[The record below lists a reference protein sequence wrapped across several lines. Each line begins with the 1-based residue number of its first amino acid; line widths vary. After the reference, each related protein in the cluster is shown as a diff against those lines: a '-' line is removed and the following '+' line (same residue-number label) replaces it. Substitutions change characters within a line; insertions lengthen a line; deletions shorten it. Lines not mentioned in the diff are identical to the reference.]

1 MVGAAALIL
10 SVQVAN
16 AQDQPEWGREFGGG
30 QDSTLPPA
38 LQKPP
43 QGFGLGFHVGVP
55 SGFDFAYKKGKSL
68 QQAAVGW
75 NLSKR
80 TLRLTADQLWT
91 FYQHEPE
98 PKLHFPVSF
107 GVGGFAYLNEQSQ
120 GVFGGDT
127 YRDIF
132 GLRLPIVLAVNHDS
146 VAIDGYIEL
155 VPSFSIFPSTQLDLI
170 GGVGCRAYFF

>member
-1 MVGAAALIL
+1 MVTATAIL
-10 SVQVAN
+10 LAIQVAH
-16 AQDQPEWGREFGGG
+16 AQQQPDWGRDFGSG
-30 QDSTLPPA
+30 QVSSLPPS
-38 LQKPP
+38 LQKAP
-43 QGFGLGFHVGVP
+43 QGFGMGLHIGVP
-55 SGFDFAYKKGKSL
+55 SGFDFAYKKQRSL
-68 QQAAVGW
+68 QQAAIGW
-75 NLSKR
+75 NLSKG
-80 TLRLTADQLWT
+80 TLRVTADQLFT

-132 GLRLPIVLAVNHDS
+132 GLRLPLVLAVNHDS

-155 VPSFSIFPSTQLDLI
+155 VPSFSVFPNTELDLI
-170 GGVGCRAYFF
+170 GGIGCRAYFF